1 MVGRFTR
8 YTAFQQKKMPWSCD
22 TQGGSNLRKMTSQF
36 LDPVLNRR
44 ELVAIEAFE
53 KDQEENI
60 TTVW

>member
-1 MVGRFTR
+1 
-8 YTAFQQKKMPWSCD
+8 MPWSCD